1 MESIVIYHIVPSKSV
16 GLNHLSIFKRV
27 LKDNVSKLH
36 ELDNGQWFYS
46 IPKDSTLKTI
56 TQSELLGLVTQYV
69 ITEERPKNIIAPER
83 FLILDFVKSK
93 KKNLSEIDINKDLN
107 IKLKKNVVFDSKG
120 WAVKTQYFE
129 NVNVS
134 ICEVTGL
141 QIKDFQNLVMEE
153 AKTYSVDENKNL
165 LNRNLKI
172 GYYTD
177 RENIEYLVDKTKY
190 YTEYDERIE
199 SEEKRRENVI
209 NAVLYPFLLGKFK
222 ELSISTDYADTQ
234 TKLNNFKNS
243 IFGEVSQFVQFSD
256 YETLTNKISIL
267 GYDWLETKENNI
279 TLRTLIIDLINNSKL

>member
-1 MESIVIYHIVPSKSV
+1 MESSVKHHIIPNKSE
-16 GLNHLSIFKRV
+16 GLSHLAKFKRV
-27 LKDNVSKLH
+27 TGQNVSKLH
-36 ELDNGQWFYS
+36 ELENGKWFYS
-46 IPKDSTLKTI
+46 IPKDSALKTI
-56 TQSELLGLVTQYV
+56 TQSELLKLVDNYE
-69 ITEERPKNIIAPER
+69 ITNSRPQNIVSPEKFRILNHAKNKKNISE
-83 FLILDFVKSK
+83 LD
-93 KKNLSEIDINKDLN
+93 LNKDLN
-107 IKLKKNVVFDSKG
+107 TKLKKNVVFDSKG

-153 AKTYSVDENKNL
+153 LKTYSVDENKNL

-177 RENIEYLVDKTKY
+177 RGNIDYLVDKTKY

-222 ELSISTDYADTQ
+222 ELSISTDYADSQ

-267 GYDWLETKENNI
+267 GYNWLETKENNI